1 MDYPLKLQS
10 WGNSQGVRIPAPLMR
25 ELGISKDA
33 ALTAK
38 VKGGKLV
45 IEPAPKK
52 KLTLEAL
59 LAQLP
64 KNYRETEW
72 PDGGPVGREFG

>member
-25 ELGISKDA
+25 ELGIGKDA
-33 ALTAK
+33 ALVAK

-52 KLTLEAL
+52 RLTLDAL

-64 KNYRETEW
+64 KGYRETEW
-72 PDGGPVGREFG
+72 PDGGPVGREVG